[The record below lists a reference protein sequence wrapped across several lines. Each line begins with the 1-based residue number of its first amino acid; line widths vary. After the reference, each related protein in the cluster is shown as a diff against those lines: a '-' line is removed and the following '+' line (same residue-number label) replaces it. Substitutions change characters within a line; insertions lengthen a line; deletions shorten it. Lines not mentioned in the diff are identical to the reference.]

1 MVLIDVFCFRRGW
14 YRQTFCTRIIPRWHV
29 SLSPQLHVNKINPQ
43 RAKKSGQKCTVGT
56 RDDVQLIQ
64 IVDMKLYMTA
74 SFEL

>member
-1 MVLIDVFCFRRGW
+1 
-14 YRQTFCTRIIPRWHV
+14 V